1 MDPLLISAASGLR
14 SRMEA
19 LELVANNLANAGTAG
34 FKSDREFYGL
44 YSAPESD
51 SAVLPVIERRWT
63 DFSQGT
69 LTPTGNTT
77 DLALASSGFFTVRGP
92 QGPLH
97 TRNGNFRI
105 AGSMLASAEGYPA
118 LGTDGKPIMLDPA
131 RPFEVGL
138 DGAVKQDSLDAGRIA
153 VVEFA
158 EPQALEKMGRS
169 YYRASEAAR
178 PAADVE
184 VHQGKL
190 ESANVGVPESAVRMV
205 GILRQFEMLQKAVAL
220 GSEMGRRSV
229 EEVAKV
235 NP

>member
-1 MDPLLISAASGLR
+1 
-14 SRMEA
+14 MEA

-51 SAVLPVIERRWT
+51 GSAVLPLIERRWT
-63 DFSQGT
+63 DFAQGT
-69 LTPTGNTT
+69 LTPTANQT
-77 DLALASSGFFTVRGP
+77 DLALAKSGFFSVEGP
-92 QGPLH
+92 QGPLY

-105 AGSMLASAEGYPA
+105 ANGTLASAEGYAVRGP
-118 LGTDGKPIMLDPA
+118 DGRPIQLDPV

-138 DGAVKQDSLDAGRIA
+138 DGTVTQDSLAVGRI
-153 VVEFA
+153 VVFEFA
-158 EPQALEKMGRS
+158 EPQALEKLGRS
-169 YYRASEAAR
+169 YFRASAA
-178 PAADVE
+178 PGAAAAVE

-190 ESANVGVPESAVRMV
+190 ESANVAVPESAVRMV